1 MYTIG
6 RRRWPA
12 LFLLLLLLLRPAA
25 ARAAVELW
33 PSVVVSSTLKYSE
46 RASLGS
52 DPVYASRAAAVF
64 HTSTHSKQR
73 HTRRAA
79 DIIIAGGAP
88 PCLLARRRCRPLL
101 LLRPLAGW
109 LQHGHAGAIIAGW
122 HGMAAATVGDCTPRP
137 FFRKLLSAAGF
148 RSVRTAGIPFTT
160 MMVRCQHCPPM
171 SKGRR

>member
-88 PCLLARRRCRPLL
+88 RLASSRAAAAGRCCCSGRWLLAQPCMGRGNQPKF
-101 LLRPLAGW
+101 
-109 LQHGHAGAIIAGW
+109 
-122 HGMAAATVGDCTPRP
+122 T
-137 FFRKLLSAAGF
+137 FF
-148 RSVRTAGIPFTT
+148 
-160 MMVRCQHCPPM
+160 
-171 SKGRR
+171 

>member
-101 LLRPLAGW
+101 LLRPRPLAGSAM
-109 LQHGHAGAIIAGW
+109 HGEGKSAQIHFFLIIIAII
-122 HGMAAATVGDCTPRP
+122 
-137 FFRKLLSAAGF
+137 F
-148 RSVRTAGIPFTT
+148 
-160 MMVRCQHCPPM
+160 
-171 SKGRR
+171 